1 MRIVN
6 LLNLSKDQHQVK
18 NIHGILYMLS
28 FCPVQVEN
36 FESAKVTQKLGHTR
50 EGSLKYGLLF
60 FINGQFLS
68 ICVW

>member
-1 MRIVN
+1 
-6 LLNLSKDQHQVK
+6 
-18 NIHGILYMLS
+18 MLS
-28 FCPVQVEN
+28 FCPVRGEN
-36 FESAKVTQKLGHTR
+36 IESAKVTQKLGHTR